1 MVYHE
6 DSAKI
11 VSKAIAYLGEGNRG
25 LAERLNK
32 NPSLIS
38 RYASGGVR
46 PKAETL
52 LECLKIIGQ
61 TDVVTKSSSEKEH
74 AYESIKK
81 AVNQLSPI
89 KDDVLINALLS
100 ILALAKKV

>member
-11 VSKAIAYLGEGNRG
+11 VRKAIAYIGEGNRG
-25 LAERLNK
+25 LAKRLNK

-61 TDVVTKSSSEKEH
+61 KDVVTKNPSEKEH
-74 AYESIKK
+74 AYESMQK

-89 KDDVLINALLS
+89 KDDVLIKALLS
-100 ILALAKKV
+100 ILVLAKKM